1 MSEKM
6 GKQKG
11 GKVKTFQ
18 LHHQHQQT
26 WRRQKEMESLRL
38 MVSSKTHGIREP
50 EAHTSLPAG
59 ITNVSVIL
67 LLKLFSPSPLTLPFS
82 L

>member
-1 MSEKM
+1 
-6 GKQKG
+6 
-11 GKVKTFQ
+11 
-18 LHHQHQQT
+18 
-26 WRRQKEMESLRL
+26 MESLRL